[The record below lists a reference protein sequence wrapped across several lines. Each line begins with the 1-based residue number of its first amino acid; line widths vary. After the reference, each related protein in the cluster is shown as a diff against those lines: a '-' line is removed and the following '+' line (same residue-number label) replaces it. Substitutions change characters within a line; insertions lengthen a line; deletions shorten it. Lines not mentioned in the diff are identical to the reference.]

1 MPKRVNAHPGVQVEA
16 SGRVIARFFHDG
28 GEFSRTLA
36 SEEEAVA
43 WKVQLKKDLE
53 KCVPGVT
60 YRRNHWFGRL
70 VFEGMPIEEKFDT
83 VDEANS
89 WLLTTEATI
98 RAGVYSP
105 KAVLEKTVSNVVVD
119 WRASKVRPTARTMTR
134 YESSLKTHVL
144 PKFGHRKVSSLTQ
157 SEIREWVRQMGERGS
172 SPDAIS
178 RAAKVLKQVL
188 RFAADEGYIVASPI
202 KRLELPTVVTPEKR
216 HLSVSE
222 LDQLAV
228 AAAPYSTMVK
238 FLGLTGLRIGEALAL
253 DVSDIDFKRGV
264 VKVTKALT
272 YDSSYRAVIGPTKTK
287 AKRDVHIPKVLLPEL
302 KTYISQRGGKT
313 PLFLGPKGGRLTYG
327 TFSRNFFRPAVKKL
341 GLTDV
346 TIHSLRHTCAS
357 LYIANNTNIVTVSRI
372 LGHSNV
378 TVTLN
383 TYSHLYLSDLVESA
397 AALSKTFESELSLAA

>member
-1 MPKRVNAHPGVQVEA
+1 MPKRVNLHPGVKVEV
-16 SGRVIARFFHDG
+16 SGKVNARFFHNRK
-28 GEFSRTLA
+28 EFGKTLD

-53 KCVPGVT
+53 RAVPGVT
-60 YRRNHWFGRL
+60 YRRNRWFARI
-70 VFEGMPIEEKFDT
+70 VFEGMPIEEKFET

-98 RAGVYSP
+98 KAGVYSP
-105 KAVLEKTVSNVVVD
+105 KAVLEKTLGNVVVD
-119 WRASKVRPTARTMTR
+119 WRASKVRPTARTMAR

-144 PKFGHRKVSSLTQ
+144 PKFGHRKVTSLTQ
-157 SEIREWVRQMGERGS
+157 PEIREWVRQMGERGS

-188 RFAADEGYIVASPI
+188 RFAADEGYIVASPV
-202 KRLELPTVVTPEKR
+202 KRLELPAVVTPEKR
-216 HLSVSE
+216 HLTVSE
-222 LDQLAV
+222 LDML
-228 AAAPYSTMVK
+228 AAAVGPYSTMVK

-253 DVSDIDFKRGV
+253 DVADIDLKRGV
-264 VKVTKALT
+264 VKVSKALT
-272 YDSSYRAVIGPTKTK
+272 YDASYKAVIGPTKTK

-302 KTYISQRGGKT
+302 KTVVGHRNGKE

-397 AALSKTFESELSLAA
+397 AALSRTFESELSLAA